1 MTPEVVQ
8 EKLQA
13 RVAATEEALRA
24 LVRGEADA
32 LVVETERGP
41 LLLTIDGA
49 DSPYR
54 MLVEQMP
61 LGVAM
66 LDHDGTILYANP
78 KLGAMLGARPGEIV
92 GSKLADLV
100 PPSGRAAAT
109 RALQRQESGWMPAL
123 SELRNSGGAT
133 FPVGSVL
140 GMLPGQDGATACVII
155 ADSGDLGPARG
166 RPRPADGTST
176 LMSVEWIRAALAE
189 EHFVLYAQ
197 PTFDLRSG
205 LISHHEL
212 LIRMV
217 SGDGDPILP
226 ALFLPTAE
234 RSGLIHEIDS
244 WVTRTG
250 LDLALGGT
258 PISINLSGASLGDQ
272 TQTIVAA
279 VRAAVTNGLDPANVI
294 FEVTETATIAN
305 LTAARQS
312 AEALKGLGCSLAL
325 DDFGAGFA
333 PFTYLRHMPARYL
346 KICMEFVQGA
356 ATNAVDRQLIKA
368 IVEIAR
374 GLGQS
379 TIAEGVEDAQTLELV
394 RAYGVDYAQ
403 GYHLGRP
410 VRIYSPTSRTRSGH
424 SDQLT

>member
-1 MTPEVVQ
+1 MTVIQ
-8 EKLQA
+8 DNLQT

-24 LVRGEADA
+24 LCRGDADA

-140 GMLPGQDGATACVII
+140 GMLPGQDGAAACVMI

-166 RPRPADGTST
+166 GPSRADDNST
-176 LMSVEWIRAALAE
+176 FMWVEWIRAALAE
-189 EHFVLYAQ
+189 DRFVLYAQ

-212 LIRMV
+212 LIRML
-217 SGDGDPILP
+217 SDDGDPILP
-226 ALFLPTAE
+226 ARFLPTAE

-250 LDLALGGT
+250 LDLALRGK
-258 PISINLSGASLGDQ
+258 PISINLSGASLGD
-272 TQTIVAA
+272 QTIVAA

-294 FEVTETATIAN
+294 FEVTETATVAN
-305 LTAARQS
+305 LTAARHS

-325 DDFGAGFA
+325 DDFGAGSA

-346 KICMEFVQGA
+346 KICMDFVQGA
-356 ATNAVDRQLIKA
+356 ATNPVDRQLIKA
-368 IVEIAR
+368 TVEIAR

-403 GYHLGRP
+403 GYHLGKP
-410 VRIYSPTSRTRSGH
+410 VQIYSPTSRERSGH
-424 SDQLT
+424 REQLT